1 MTRVLARAVILA
13 LTFSGAAGIGCSSDA
28 QHFVAVRADHTVS
41 KPSAYPLAMDSEKV
55 GMYAPD
61 SKSGAGYFYDD
72 VLEYRVWLHPERGA
86 EQLNGNLDYYVA
98 FAQYEKADEFSKS
111 KKGAEEPVVLVRQFE
126 WIDEPKPGHYLAE
139 KGDRI
144 TEWQVKWLEGNKRTP
159 SSISEFMKHP
169 KSAGESK
176 PDSDEEE

>member
-61 SKSGAGYFYDD
+61 SKSGAGSTTTF
-72 VLEYRVWLHPERGA
+72 LNIEYGSTRNA
-86 EQLNGNLDYYVA
+86 
-98 FAQYEKADEFSKS
+98 AQNS
-111 KKGAEEPVVLVRQFE
+111 
-126 WIDEPKPGHYLAE
+126 
-139 KGDRI
+139 
-144 TEWQVKWLEGNKRTP
+144 
-159 SSISEFMKHP
+159 
-169 KSAGESK
+169 
-176 PDSDEEE
+176 